1 MEELTMV
8 VVALAL
14 SFDFVNGFHDAANAI
29 ATIVATKVLTPLQA
43 VTMSAIGNFTG
54 MLFGTLIG
62 VLIAKTI
69 GKGIIDTHLVS
80 GWTGVWL
87 ILAVLIGAIGW
98 DLITWWL
105 GLPTSSSHALV
116 GGLVGAGLA
125 LAGTGAILGPEPSYV
140 WKFLMYTVMGGAAGA
155 GVGGLLAAA
164 GGAGKLMRGLA
175 LGFACGAVISGAT
188 AGWYLQKHLLGL
200 VTTIIFMVFSPLI
213 GMGVAYLITSAT
225 MRTLR
230 KKKARAV
237 NFWFRKLQ
245 LVSSFFY
252 SVMHGT
258 SDAQKVMGI
267 ITIVLVFDGT
277 LSTFE
282 VPLWVVVG
290 CHAAISLGTFFGG
303 WKIVKTMAS
312 KITTLQPYQ
321 GFCAETGGGLV
332 LVMNALFGIPVST
345 THVISSSIM
354 GVGAT
359 KRLSAVRW
367 GVARSVI
374 WAWILTIPMSA
385 LLSYAAF
392 WAIRLSGAV

>member
-1 MEELTMV
+1 V
-8 VVALAL
+8 
-14 SFDFVNGFHDAANAI
+14 
-29 ATIVATKVLTPLQA
+29 
-43 VTMSAIGNFTG
+43 
-54 MLFGTLIG
+54 
-62 VLIAKTI
+62 
-69 GKGIIDTHLVS
+69 
-80 GWTGVWL
+80 
-87 ILAVLIGAIGW
+87 
-98 DLITWWL
+98 
-105 GLPTSSSHALV
+105 
-116 GGLVGAGLA
+116 
-125 LAGTGAILGPEPSYV
+125 
-140 WKFLMYTVMGGAAGA
+140 
-155 GVGGLLAAA
+155 
-164 GGAGKLMRGLA
+164 
-175 LGFACGAVISGAT
+175 VISGAI
-188 AGWYLQKHLLGL
+188 AGWIFQKHLLGL
-200 VTTIIFMVFSPLI
+200 MTTIIFMVFSPLI

-225 MRTLR
+225 MHALR
-230 KKKARAV
+230 KKKARVV
-237 NFWFRKLQ
+237 NWYFRKLQ

-277 LSTFE
+277 LTAFE
-282 VPLWVVVG
+282 VPLWVIIG

-312 KITTLQPYQ
+312 RITALQPYQ
-321 GFCAETGGGLV
+321 GFCAETGGSLV
-332 LVMNALFGIPVST
+332 LVMNAVFGIPVST

-385 LLSYAAF
+385 LLSYVAF